1 MLAGGHGVPPEP
13 AEESRERMAVLGE
26 SVAQTVDRVLLASG
40 AGRVTRYLYP
50 FLYLDTSG
58 FRDPEPLRTRRRA
71 GRAHSTPRW
80 PVSIRPAAI
89 APPTTAGANA
99 SATAF
104 TPAGRAT

>member
-13 AEESRERMAVLGE
+13 TEESRTRMAVDGE
-26 SVAQTVDRVLLASG
+26 SVAQTVDRVLLANG

-58 FRDPEPLRTRRRA
+58 FRDPEPLRRA
-71 GRAHSTPRW
+71 AAQAALTHPAVAGFYTADGYCST
-80 PVSIRPAAI
+80 
-89 APPTTAGANA
+89 TTAGEYA

-104 TPAGRAT
+104 TPPARAT